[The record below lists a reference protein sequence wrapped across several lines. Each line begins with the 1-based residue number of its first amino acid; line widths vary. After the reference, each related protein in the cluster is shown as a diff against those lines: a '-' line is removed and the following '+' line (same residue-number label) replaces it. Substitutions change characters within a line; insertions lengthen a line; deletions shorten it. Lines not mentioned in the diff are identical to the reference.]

1 MTGRFE
7 IEVPEQ
13 FPFTTRITV
22 RIGDI
27 NYGNH
32 VGNDAVLR
40 LMQDARLRFLAK
52 RGWSELDTAGAG
64 LIMTDAAVAYK
75 SQARFGDELEI
86 GVAVRD
92 LTRTGFAFVYRITQ
106 AKDGTEVARGQ
117 TGMAFFDYA
126 RNRVARMPDAFRQAF
141 G

>member
-1 MTGRFE
+1 MADRIS
-7 IEVPEQ
+7 IELPEQ
-13 FPFTTRITV
+13 FPFTTRLTV

-32 VGNDAVLR
+32 VGNDAMLR
-40 LMQDARLRFLAK
+40 LMQDARLRFLAE
-52 RGWSELDTAGAG
+52 RGWSELDAAGAS
-64 LIMTDAAVAYK
+64 LIMTDAAVIYR
-75 SQARFGDELEI
+75 SQARFGDELQI

-92 LTRTGFAFVYRITQ
+92 LTRTGFAFVYRISQ
-106 AKDGTEVARGQ
+106 VKDGGEVARGQ

-126 RNRVARMPDAFRQAF
+126 RNRVARMPEAFRQAF